1 MKTILTISMLFLTF
15 ITYSQS
21 IALTRITVIEVD
33 DETKKIVNQYS
44 TGSYMGFI
52 VGDTT
57 VNYMMRDHKGGIIE
71 EINYEIIKKET
82 LEETY
87 VINMKWEGVLY
98 ELLIPFDKKED
109 IALSSNGITKIISGK
124 SIKVRE

>member
-44 TGSYMGFI
+44 TGSYMAFI

-57 VNYMMRDHKGGIIE
+57 VNYMMRDHKGGVID

-124 SIKVRE
+124 STKIKE

>member
-44 TGSYMGFI
+44 TGSYMAFI

-57 VNYMMRDHKGGIIE
+57 VNYMMRDHKGGVID

-98 ELLIPFDKKED
+98 ELLIPF
-109 IALSSNGITKIISGK
+109 
-124 SIKVRE
+124 